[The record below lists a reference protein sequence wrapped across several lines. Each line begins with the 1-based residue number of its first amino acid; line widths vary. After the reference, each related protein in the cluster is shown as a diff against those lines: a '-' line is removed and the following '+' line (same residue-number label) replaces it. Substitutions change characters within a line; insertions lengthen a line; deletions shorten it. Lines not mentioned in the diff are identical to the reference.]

1 MCLSCSF
8 HCRVSSQRCSS
19 PLPPH
24 RHPTVLGAVSTCQL
38 VLVSVSCPS
47 PLSLP
52 LLSSQFFLSVLFCF
66 SSLQQADALAAFFFF
81 CLACAEAHGAE
92 CDHYTHI
99 RTLWRR
105 FFLCHRLGCY
115 GFQCQEKTIT
125 KVTEQIKTKKNVC
138 FSGTATCGTVLKFVI

>member
-1 MCLSCSF
+1 MLFTSAPPQTPHSPGGRVHLSAGA
-8 HCRVSSQRCSS
+8 RVRLLSIASQSSS
-19 PLPPH
+19 P
-24 RHPTVLGAVSTCQL
+24 V
-38 VLVSVSCPS
+38 
-47 PLSLP
+47 
-52 LLSSQFFLSVLFCF
+52 LSVLSFC
-66 SSLQQADALAAFFFF
+66 SLLFFFSTTSRCTGCF
-81 CLACAEAHGAE
+81 LFLFFFLLCLACAEAHGAE